1 MLSAEI
7 MHKHLITVSK
17 WANQRKPSFNPD
29 ITKQTQEVI
38 FSRESK
44 KTDHHTV
51 YFNDAL
57 AVHTIF
63 QKYLGMYLDEKLY
76 QKVIESN
83 RRQIVYFED
92 TLLLLYISHL
102 LDLILITVI

>member
-7 MHKHLITVSK
+7 MHKHLITISK

-29 ITKQTQEVI
+29 TTKQTQEVI

-44 KTDHHTV
+44 RTDHHTV

-76 QKVIESN
+76 QKVIE
-83 RRQIVYFED
+83 VF
-92 TLLLLYISHL
+92 
-102 LDLILITVI
+102 